1 MGEEVL
7 GGAVS
12 EVMFYITKRAY
23 LIVLNGA
30 QERTR
35 TSTNCSTGT

>member
-1 MGEEVL
+1 VGRVL
-7 GGAVS
+7 TRY
-12 EVMFYITKRAY
+12 MMKRAY
-23 LIVLNGA
+23 LIVLIGA